1 MHRNVTYLKID
12 YFKENANMELRV
24 NAQIENC
31 KKEIRNRV
39 DNLIS
44 QLDLL
49 ANELETEIESEKK
62 GLKRYQNVFQ
72 FVPCG

>member
-1 MHRNVTYLKID
+1 
-12 YFKENANMELRV
+12 MELRV
-24 NAQIENC
+24 NARIENC

-44 QLDLL
+44 QLDIL

-62 GLKRYQNVFQ
+62 GLKR
-72 FVPCG
+72 